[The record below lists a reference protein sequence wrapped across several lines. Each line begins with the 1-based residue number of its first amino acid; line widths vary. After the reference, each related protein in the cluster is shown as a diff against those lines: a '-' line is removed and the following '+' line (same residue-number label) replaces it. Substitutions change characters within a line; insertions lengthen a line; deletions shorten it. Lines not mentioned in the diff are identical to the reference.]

1 MSADIPTF
9 NLSDSGDGM
18 VPLNNNNN
26 NQTTSFVPKMPEKNV
41 GENKDM
47 MDSTPIAD
55 IMGQPQD
62 MMEPPSLSVDPRM
75 IQQQVMVPPPPTTT
89 MSVSGAETKEKKG
102 KKNPFDLTD
111 EQLHAVLVAACTAAA
126 ISKPVQEK
134 LASTIPQFLNTQG
147 NRSLV
152 GLASTGAVAAIV
164 FFIVNRYF

>member
-18 VPLNNNNN
+18 VPLNNNN
-26 NQTTSFVPKMPEKNV
+26 QTTSFVPKIPEKNV

-55 IMGQPQD
+55 IMGHPQD

-75 IQQQVMVPPPPTTT
+75 IQQQVMVPPTTT
-89 MSVSGAETKEKKG
+89 MSVSGAETKENKG

>member
-18 VPLNNNNN
+18 VPLTNN

-62 MMEPPSLSVDPRM
+62 MMEPPSLSIDPRM
-75 IQQQVMVPPPPTTT
+75 IQQQVMVPPPLTTT

-147 NRSLV
+147 NRSLI